1 MRNRDFPRTGYT
13 CLLGMVVLGCVQ
25 GCGLW
30 QPSALSKCQAEKK
43 QVLNRLLAQQRELDE
58 LQGQRQL
65 LTQRVAEAERQ
76 LAQVHDQAPDRLAE
90 GRRGGGNSTGSS
102 TGNTAGDSKG
112 IRETGTGARF
122 QRDAA
127 VPNEWTPRQR
137 RE

>member
-1 MRNRDFPRTGYT
+1 M
-13 CLLGMVVLGCVQ
+13 Q

-43 QVLNRLLAQQRELDE
+43 QVLNRLLAQQRELDD
-58 LQGQRQL
+58 LQSQRQL

-76 LAQVHDQAPDRLAE
+76 LAQVYDQAPGRLAE
-90 GRRGGGNSTGSS
+90 GRRSGGSS
-102 TGNTAGDSKG
+102 ASSSDSS
-112 IRETGTGARF
+112 GTSSNSEKRGQGAATRF
-122 QRDAA
+122 QRDGA